1 MHARILGAF
10 GSLALL
16 VGAGCDGN
24 GGGAA
29 DLSAAARLDLGD
41 GARDLL
47 AVAVDDGGDA
57 DGGVTSCEWGGAP
70 GQCLPVSACA
80 AIAGHSSEVGSC
92 PGPANIQCCIVTP
105 SVADNP
111 PIPTGYQLMTQA
123 QVTAAMTSWAVMI
136 LDDPTDY
143 PMFATTTQTFGT
155 QLVLA
160 RVEWHPPDFQNSVIH
175 RGVTL
180 YIPI

>member
-1 MHARILGAF
+1 MGAW
-10 GSLALL
+10 ALL
-16 VGAGCDGN
+16 LVAGCG
-24 GGGAA
+24 GHAGGAA
-29 DLSAAARLDLGD
+29 DLSESAPIDLGG

-47 AVAVDDGGDA
+47 VPAVDGGEA

-80 AIAGHSSEVGSC
+80 VIAGHSSEVGSC

-105 SVADNP
+105 AVADNP
-111 PIPTGYQLMTQA
+111 PIPAGYQLMTQA
-123 QVTAAMTSWAVMI
+123 QVTAAMTNWAVMI
-136 LDDPTDY
+136 LDDPADY

-160 RVEWHPPDFQNSVIH
+160 RVEWHPPDFQNGVVH